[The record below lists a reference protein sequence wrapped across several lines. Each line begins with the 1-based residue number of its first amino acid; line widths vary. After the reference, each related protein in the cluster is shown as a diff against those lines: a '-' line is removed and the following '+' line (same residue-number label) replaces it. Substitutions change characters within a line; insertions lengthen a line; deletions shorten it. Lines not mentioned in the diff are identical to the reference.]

1 MQLGT
6 QMNSIT
12 YEEELRLVQ
21 ENCLQ
26 KILGNVFQHVPKDVL
41 AVSKCPETS

>member
-12 YEEELRLVQ
+12 YEEELKLVQ